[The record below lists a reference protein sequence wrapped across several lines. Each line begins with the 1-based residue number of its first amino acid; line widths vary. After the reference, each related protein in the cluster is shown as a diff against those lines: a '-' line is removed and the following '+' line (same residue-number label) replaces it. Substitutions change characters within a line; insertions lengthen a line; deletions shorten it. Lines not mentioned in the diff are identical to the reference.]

1 MLRTLMENVKQ
12 LQSQLEEL
20 KSAKNI
26 VINQQTATPG
36 MSDTLGHN
44 VTNIFERQ
52 RTEPEVKGGA
62 DSKHSTFSF
71 NN

>member
-1 MLRTLMENVKQ
+1 
-12 LQSQLEEL
+12 
-20 KSAKNI
+20 
-26 VINQQTATPG
+26 